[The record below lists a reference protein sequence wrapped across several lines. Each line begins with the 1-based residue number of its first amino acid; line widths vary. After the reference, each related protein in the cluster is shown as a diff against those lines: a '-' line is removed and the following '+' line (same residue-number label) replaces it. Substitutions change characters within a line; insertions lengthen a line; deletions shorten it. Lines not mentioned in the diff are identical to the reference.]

1 MVIRLVIASLLL
13 AASASAQHISIEST
27 ERGVTIALSRLEAL
41 VRYDPADPARL
52 ALAHDQAGKPLDT
65 TSIGDVLRWSV
76 IVPDIG
82 QHPAISIEEPYW
94 SELPGLSS
102 VKTGTPLVT
111 LSKAGLVNG
120 VPISILTVHPWQRHA
135 NGIRFLSRGLVQI
148 RFDSQRLHR
157 SELPLSVPSYL
168 PSLINPSYRP
178 SARSKAIERT
188 QETVRPE
195 AWLRN
200 GTPYLKLHT
209 RSDALAVLSGKDV
222 IAAESRFR
230 NVPTDR
236 LQLIHKGREVPL
248 HVRNASTGALLTDTT
263 EIVFCGRRP
272 YGDATWFSLWDTTA
286 IFYLTLTDTASS
298 AARISIAPSVTAGD
312 TLRYIRMHRHVEY
325 DTGHYH
331 LGDADNADFGVF
343 NSDLVEGEGFYWNA
357 LNASAYQRMKHAET
371 VNPVDTMQV
380 DVSFYTVNNSPFDLD
395 HRYDVSVDGN
405 APVTSYSNGMGR
417 RTATVV
423 LPAGRVATGPSV
435 IKIFATGIDS
445 LRNERTY
452 QSEAVI
458 DYMVYRGKVLPQLDR
473 GLLQGFV
480 PARPTPTALELFGSR
495 SSDIVV
501 YDKTNNRLIPSVVRT
516 GDLDGQGQI
525 YAGPCATL
533 QGSISH
539 AEIPWPTLAPDPSV
553 RRVTLMINDTVAV
566 WDTAAKYSFLIGY
579 TDGTYGRDSTNDPQ
593 RCVALLNDALSS
605 SARVMLAIPFGI
617 PDEAVRTRLR
627 TLGGGWS
634 GISTL
639 PGIITWGDQLGSQ
652 GYDQD
657 GDGYYTFR
665 SVRPT
670 VNKLDVRYRH
680 LIVLPS
686 DTADVE
692 LIVSDM
698 AALERPR
705 IERPDLRY
713 YATQAVPQTDI
724 IYVTHNEHT
733 EQTERLAAHRRE
745 WNALSTGIYDATAVI
760 DEYGAGTHSPYVIKA
775 FLRDI
780 YERAPEPKPRY
791 LVLVGNASWDVRLA
805 IKGGNVGARRPDQ
818 IPTYGRPSSD
828 YWYGLIDDEAD
839 IRYPELIVGRIPAL
853 TREESR
859 NHIDK
864 IIHHDTVPFEPWMRT
879 FFFVGGGTEP
889 EGLCQI
895 YESMLRDPF
904 GTGYNLHDQPFCVDT
919 VTLCSYPP
927 RPNLGYAIRQ
937 RMNQGVEWMNFIG
950 HGATDRFDIQGWDPN
965 ELDNAGR
972 GGFMATYA
980 CQTGAFSNPS
990 TPCKNATYLTEP
1002 LNGLVGAVGGTGWAW
1017 KYTIDALHY
1026 RLHDAMR
1033 TYGLRAVGDIL
1044 YYGKTLLAVGASQ
1057 DGVNTA
1063 MQQTLLGDPLSRV
1076 RIDTTADLY
1085 VRRQDVNVTDVGG
1098 STQLTEDDSLVV
1110 LRTTIRNA
1118 GVGISR
1124 PVSVRVRRTFN
1135 DIQDTIVSV
1144 IETGVCAQAVIACS
1158 VNVKNM
1164 VGEHRITIEVDPSEV
1179 ILNDPRSNNVVQF
1192 TLDIYANSLLAVEP
1206 QAHWVVSATRP
1217 VVRMIDPNQADEN
1230 ARFDFIVALEPDT
1243 VADNTIIRSTNDE
1256 LSRSGSIIDWQI
1268 PVTLP
1273 VDRSL
1278 WLGHRRWINEVDRR
1292 TNFTWMPIVT
1302 ADAAPAHASVSIP
1315 ARRRSQEDASVV
1327 YDTSMS
1333 ALRLLRRDIPV
1344 FLRSSGVPTENVL
1357 IDPVLEMVIGDIPY
1371 VDNPYYRGM
1380 NVVVLG
1386 ANDTIPKAIRRYDTW
1401 QDPLSMEEAGHN
1413 GFTREFLRFMRD
1425 SIADDDRVLVAICNE
1440 ALTGFI
1446 KDTLID
1452 SLRFVMRAYGSAAI
1466 DSLKPRASWVFYGR
1480 RGLAPGSAREVYE
1493 NFPDS
1498 MVTMQFNIP
1507 YAAPSGSVRFARV
1520 GPAKRWSSLR
1530 VQATG
1535 DTAQIRSLVVGTRDD
1550 GSEVVLDTLAA
1561 EDSLWLPNDGA
1572 PSIAYVHVITE
1583 FNDDDPND
1591 NLTPLIYG
1599 LDCLYDPADEL
1610 LVESRSVVIT
1620 PDDALRGDSV
1630 NVQATIRNAYRSQ
1643 AASMKSGEVAA
1654 RAENTTERRWV
1665 MPWSLTSLPADN
1677 SQEVVLRMP
1686 TSRLAAQSIVGVTID
1701 PSLVDRELF
1710 RFNNTAATGFT
1721 VRDDSVPPRII
1732 AIVDDEVATDGMYTV
1747 VDPVI
1752 NIIVT
1757 DNSKLPINDSTRLT
1771 VFVNGDRIRPAN
1783 TTEYAFFPTESVSTL
1798 SSDADARAGMRFRYR
1813 LEDGQN
1819 NLLVRALDATGNGD
1833 TLELRL
1839 FTTDQLSF
1847 TSVSVAP
1854 NPVSGSATFLID
1866 LVADRRDVDGR
1877 LEIYGLRGER
1887 MRTLETSLRL
1897 GRSAVHWDGLDDTG
1911 AILPVGVYHARF
1923 LASDPTGPVT
1933 KVLQFV
1939 VLR

>member
-1 MVIRLVIASLLL
+1 MLLRLAIASLLL
-13 AASASAQHISIEST
+13 AVSASAQHLAVEST
-27 ERGVTIALSRLEAL
+27 EYGVTITLSRLESI
-41 VRYDPADPARL
+41 VRYDPADPSRL
-52 ALAHDQAGKPLDT
+52 ALADEHADKPLDT
-65 TSIGDVLRWSV
+65 MSIGDVLRWSV
-76 IVPDIG
+76 IVPDVERR
-82 QHPAISIEEPYW
+82 PAISVEGQQW
-94 SELPGLSS
+94 HELPGHTSDRIGS
-102 VKTGTPLVT
+102 PFVT
-111 LSKAGLVNG
+111 MTKAGLVNG
-120 VPISILTVHPWQRHA
+120 VPVSILTIHPWQRYVG
-135 NGIRFLSRGLVQI
+135 GIRVLSHGVVRI
-148 RFDSQRLHR
+148 RFDNGLLRR
-157 SELPLSVPSYL
+157 SETPLSVPTYL
-168 PSLINPSYRP
+168 PAVINGTFRSLM
-178 SARSKAIERT
+178 RSKTSEAI

-195 AWLRN
+195 TWLRK
-200 GTPYLKLHT
+200 GAPYVKVHT
-209 RSDALAVLSGKDV
+209 RTDGLAVLSGKDV
-222 IAAESRFR
+222 IAAESGFV
-230 NVPTDR
+230 NVATDR
-236 LQLIHKGREVPL
+236 LQMWHKGREVPL
-248 HVRNASTGALLTDTT
+248 HIRNDVAGTLLTDTT
-263 EIVFCGRRP
+263 QIVFFGRRP
-272 YGDATWFSLWDTTA
+272 YGDSTWFSLWDTTA
-286 IFYLTLTDTASS
+286 VFYLTLADTVSS
-298 AARISIAPSVTAGD
+298 TRITVAPTIDARD

-343 NSDLVEGEGFYWNA
+343 NSDVVEGEGFYWSA
-357 LNASAYQRMKHAET
+357 LNASAYQRMKHAEF
-371 VNPVDTMQV
+371 VYPVDTMQV
-380 DVSFYTVNNSPFDLD
+380 DVSLYTVNNSPFDVD
-395 HRYDVSVDGN
+395 HRIDVSIDGS
-405 APVTSYSNGMGR
+405 APVASYSNGMGR
-417 RTATVV
+417 RTASIT
-423 LPAGRVATGPSV
+423 LPADRVATGPSV
-435 IKIFATGIDS
+435 VKIFATGIDS

-473 GLLQGFV
+473 GLLHGYV

-501 YDKTNNRLIPSVVRT
+501 YDKTNNRLIPYVVRT
-516 GDLDGQGQI
+516 GDIDGTGQI

-579 TDGTYGRDSTNDPQ
+579 ADGTYARDSTNDPE
-593 RCVALLNDALSS
+593 RCVALLNDVLAA
-605 SARVMLAIPFGI
+605 SARVMLAVPFGI
-617 PDEAVRTRLR
+617 PDEAVTTRLR

-665 SVRPT
+665 SIRPT
-670 VNKLDVRYRH
+670 VSKLDVRYRH

-692 LIVSDM
+692 LVVSDM

-713 YATQAVPQTDI
+713 YASQVVPQTDI
-724 IYVTHNEHT
+724 IYVTHREHT
-733 EQTERLAAHRRE
+733 DQTDRLAEHRRD
-745 WNALSTGIYDATAVI
+745 WNSLSTGIYDVDAII
-760 DEYGAGTHSPYVIKA
+760 DEYGAGTHSPYSVKA
-775 FLRDI
+775 FLRDL

-805 IKGGNVGARRPDQ
+805 IKGGNVGARRSDQ

-839 IRYPELIVGRIPAL
+839 IRYPEMVVGRIPAI
-853 TREESR
+853 TPEESR
-859 NHIDK
+859 NHVDK

-879 FFFVGGGTEP
+879 FFFIGGGTEP

-904 GTGYNLHDQPFCVDT
+904 GTGYNLHDQPFCIDT
-919 VTLCSYPP
+919 VTLCAYPP

-965 ELDNAGR
+965 ELDNVGR

-1002 LNGLVGAVGGTGWAW
+1002 RNGLVGAVGGTGWAW

-1033 TYGLRAVGDIL
+1033 THGLRAVGDIL

-1085 VRRQDVNVTDVGG
+1085 VRRQDVTATDVAG

-1118 GVGISR
+1118 GVGVST
-1124 PVSVRVRRTFN
+1124 PVSVRIRRTFN
-1135 DIQDTIVSV
+1135 DTQDTIVSV
-1144 IETGVCAQAVIACS
+1144 IETGVCAQAVVVCS
-1158 VNVKNM
+1158 LDVKNM
-1164 VGEHRITIEVDPSEV
+1164 VGEHRIAIEIDPSGV
-1179 ILNDPRSNNVVQF
+1179 IQNEPRQNNTQMF

-1206 QAHWVVSATRP
+1206 QSNWVVSATRP
-1217 VVRMIDPNQADEN
+1217 VVRMIDPNQADTD
-1230 ARFDFIVALEPDT
+1230 ARYDFIVALEPDT
-1243 VADNTIIRSTNDE
+1243 LAINTVIRSTNDE
-1256 LSRSGSIIDWQI
+1256 LTIRGSIIDWQV

-1273 VDRSL
+1273 VDRPL
-1278 WLGHRRWINEVDRR
+1278 WLGHRRWINDSERR
-1292 TNFTWMPIVT
+1292 TGFTWMPIV
-1302 ADAAPAHASVSIP
+1302 AAATVPQHASVAIP
-1315 ARRRSQEDASVV
+1315 SVRRSHEDASVV
-1327 YDTSMS
+1327 YDSSM
-1333 ALRLLRRDIPV
+1333 AGLRLLRQDIPI
-1344 FLRSSGVPTENVL
+1344 FLRSSGVPTANVL
-1357 IDPVLEMVIGDIPY
+1357 VDPVLEIVIGDIPY

-1425 SIADDDRVLVAICNE
+1425 SIEDDDRVFVAICNE
-1440 ALTGFI
+1440 AMTGFI

-1452 SLRFVMRAYGSAAI
+1452 SLRSVMRFFGSAAI

-1498 MVTMQFNIP
+1498 MVTMQLTIP
-1507 YAAPSGSVRFARV
+1507 YAAPSGSVRFARI

-1530 VQATG
+1530 VRTSG
-1535 DTAQIRSLVVGTRDD
+1535 DREQVRSMVVGTNDD

-1654 RAENTTERRWV
+1654 RAENTTERRWE
-1665 MPWSLTSLPADN
+1665 MPWSLTSLPADD
-1677 SQEVVLRMP
+1677 SQKVVLRMP

-1732 AIVDDEVATDGMYTV
+1732 AIVDEEVATDGMYTV

-1752 NIIVT
+1752 SIIVT

-1771 VFVNGDRIRPAN
+1771 VFVNGDRIRPSI
-1783 TTEYAFFPTESVSTL
+1783 TSDYAFYPTESIGLLTN
-1798 SSDADARAGMRFRYR
+1798 DIDARAGMRFRYQ

-1819 NLLVRALDATGNGD
+1819 NLLVRALDATGNSD

-1847 TSVSVAP
+1847 TGVSVAP
-1854 NPVSGSATFLID
+1854 NPVSGSATFLIE
-1866 LVADRRDVDGR
+1866 LVADRRDIDGR
-1877 LEIYGLRGER
+1877 IEIYGLRGER

-1897 GRSAVHWDGLDDTG
+1897 GRSAVQWDGLDDTG
-1911 AILPVGVYHARF
+1911 ATLPVGVYHARF
-1923 LASDPTGPVT
+1923 IASDPTGPVT
-1933 KVLQFV
+1933 QILQFV

>member
-1 MVIRLVIASLLL
+1 MLLRLVIASLLL
-13 AASASAQHISIEST
+13 AVSASAQHLAVEST
-27 ERGVTIALSRLEAL
+27 EYGVTITLSRLESI
-41 VRYDPADPARL
+41 VRYDPADPFRL
-52 ALAHDQAGKPLDT
+52 ALADDHAGKPIDT
-65 TSIGDVLRWSV
+65 TSAGDVLRWSV
-76 IVPDIG
+76 IVPDVA
-82 QHPAISIEEPYW
+82 QSAAISVEGEQW
-94 SELPGLSS
+94 HELPGRTSDRLGS
-102 VKTGTPLVT
+102 PLVSM
-111 LSKAGLVNG
+111 SKAGLVNG
-120 VPISILTVHPWQRHA
+120 IPVSILTIHPWQRHLG
-135 NGIRFLSRGLVQI
+135 GIRVLSQGVVRI
-148 RFDSQRLHR
+148 RFTSGLLQR
-157 SELPLSVPSYL
+157 SEAQVSVPMYL
-168 PSLINPSYRP
+168 PAVINGTFRP
-178 SARSKAIERT
+178 SKRSKSREVF
-188 QETVRPE
+188 QENVRPE
-195 AWLRN
+195 TWLRKDA
-200 GTPYLKLHT
+200 PYLRLHT
-209 RSDALAVLSGKDV
+209 RNDGLAVVSGKDV
-222 IAAESRFR
+222 IGADSRFA
-230 NVPTDR
+230 NVGTDR
-236 LQLIHKGREVPL
+236 MQIWHKGREVPL
-248 HVRNASTGALLTDTT
+248 HIRNGGAGTSLTDTT
-263 EIVFCGRRP
+263 QIIFVGRRP
-272 YGDATWFSLWDTTA
+272 YGDSTWFSLWDTTA
-286 IFYLTLTDTASS
+286 VFYLTIADTGSS
-298 AARISIAPSVTAGD
+298 ARIPVAPLVAARD
-312 TLRYIRMHRHVEY
+312 TLRSIRMHRHVEY

-343 NSDLVEGEGFYWNA
+343 NSDVVEGEGFYWNA
-357 LNASAYQRMKHAET
+357 LNASAYQRMKHAEI
-371 VNPVDTMQV
+371 VHPADTMQV
-380 DVSFYTVNNSPFDLD
+380 DVSFYTVNNSPFDVD
-395 HRYDVSVDGN
+395 HRIDVSVDGN
-405 APVTSYSNGMGR
+405 APVASVSNGMGR

-423 LPAGRVATGPSV
+423 LPANRIASGPSV
-435 IKIFATGIDS
+435 VKIFATGIDS
-445 LRNERTY
+445 LRKERTY

-458 DYMVYRGKVLPQLDR
+458 DYVVYRGNVLPQLDR
-473 GLLQGFV
+473 GLLHGYA
-480 PARPTPTALELFGSR
+480 PARSTPAALDLVGSR
-495 SSDIVV
+495 SSDLVV
-501 YDKTNNRLIPSVVRT
+501 YDNTNNRIVPSVVRT
-516 GDLDGQGQI
+516 GDLDGTGQI

-539 AEIPWPTLAPDPSV
+539 AEIPWPTLAPDTSI

-579 TDGTYGRDSTNDPQ
+579 ADGTYARDSTNDPE
-593 RCVALLNDALSS
+593 RCVALLNDALAA
-605 SARVMLAIPFGI
+605 SARVMLAVPFGI
-617 PDEAVRTRLR
+617 PDEAVTTRLR

-652 GYDQD
+652 GWDQD

-665 SVRPT
+665 STRPT
-670 VNKLDVRYRH
+670 VNNLDVRYRH
-680 LIVLPS
+680 RIVLPP

-692 LIVSDM
+692 LVVSDM
-698 AALERPR
+698 TALERPR

-713 YATQAVPQTDI
+713 YASQVVPQTDI
-724 IYVTHNEHT
+724 IYVTHREHT
-733 EQTERLAAHRRE
+733 EQTERLAEHRRD
-745 WNALSTGIYDATAVI
+745 WNSLSTGIYDVDAII
-760 DEYGAGTHSPYVIKA
+760 DEYGAGTHSPYAVKA
-775 FLRDI
+775 FLHDL

-839 IRYPELIVGRIPAL
+839 IRFPELIVGRIPAL

-859 NHIDK
+859 NHVDK

-879 FFFVGGGTEP
+879 FFFIGGGTEP

-904 GTGYNLHDQPFCVDT
+904 GTGYNLHDQPFCIDT
-919 VTLCSYPP
+919 VTLCAYPS

-965 ELDNAGR
+965 ELENAGR

-1002 LNGLVGAVGGTGWAW
+1002 RNGLVGAVGGTGWAW

-1085 VRRQDVNVTDVGG
+1085 VRRQDVTATDVAG

-1118 GVGISR
+1118 GVGVSV
-1124 PVSVRVRRTFN
+1124 PVSVRIRRTYN
-1135 DIQDTIVSV
+1135 DVQDTIVSV
-1144 IETGVCAQAVIACS
+1144 VETGVCAQAVVVCS
-1158 VNVKNM
+1158 LAVKNM
-1164 VGEHRITIEVDPSEV
+1164 VGEHRITIEIDPSGV
-1179 ILNDPRSNNVVQF
+1179 IRNEPRQNNTQIF

-1206 QAHWVVSATRP
+1206 QSHWVVSATRP
-1217 VVRMIDPNQADEN
+1217 VVRMIDPNQADTD
-1230 ARFDFIVALEPDT
+1230 ARYDFIVALEPDT
-1243 VADNTIIRSTNDE
+1243 VASNTVIRSTDDE
-1256 LSRSGSIIDWQI
+1256 VTIRGSIIDWQV

-1273 VDRSL
+1273 VDRPL
-1278 WLGHRRWINEVDRR
+1278 WLGHRRWINNADRR
-1292 TNFTWMPIVT
+1292 TDITWMPFV
-1302 ADAAPAHASVSIP
+1302 AAAAAPQHASVAIP
-1315 ARRRSQEDASVV
+1315 SVRRSHEDASVV
-1327 YDTSMS
+1327 YDSTM
-1333 ALRLLRRDIPV
+1333 AGLRLLRRDIPV
-1344 FLRSSGVPTENVL
+1344 FLRSSGIPTENVL
-1357 IDPVLEMVIGDIPY
+1357 VDPVLEIVIGDIPY
-1371 VDNPYYRGM
+1371 VDNPYFRGM

-1386 ANDTIPKAIRRYDTW
+1386 PNDTIPKAIRRYDTW

-1413 GFTREFLRFMRD
+1413 GFTREFLRFMQD
-1425 SIADDDRVLVAICNE
+1425 SVVDNDRVIVAICNE
-1440 ALTGFI
+1440 AITGFI

-1452 SLRFVMRAYGSAAI
+1452 SLRSVMRSFGSAVI

-1480 RGLAPGSAREVYE
+1480 RGLTPGSAREVFE
-1493 NFPDS
+1493 NVPDS
-1498 MVTMQFNIP
+1498 MVTLQFSIP
-1507 YAAPSGSVRFARV
+1507 YAAPSGAVRFSRI
-1520 GPAKRWSSLR
+1520 GPAKRWTSLR
-1530 VQATG
+1530 VRAIG
-1535 DTAQIRSLVVGTRDD
+1535 DREQIRSFVIGTKDD
-1550 GSEVVLDTLAA
+1550 GSEIILDTLAG
-1561 EDSLWLPNDGA
+1561 DDTTWLASDGA
-1572 PSIAYVHVITE
+1572 PSIAYIHVITE
-1583 FNDDDPND
+1583 FKDDDPND
-1591 NLTPLIYG
+1591 SRTPLLYG
-1599 LDCLYDPADEL
+1599 IDCQYDPADEL
-1610 LVESRSVVIT
+1610 LVESRSVLVT
-1620 PDDALRGDSV
+1620 PDDALRGDTVDVRAS
-1630 NVQATIRNAYRSQ
+1630 IRNAYRSQ

-1665 MPWSLTSLPADN
+1665 MPWSLTALPADE

-1686 TSRLAAQSIVGVTID
+1686 TSTLGAQSIVGITID
-1701 PSLVDRELF
+1701 PSANERELY
-1710 RFNNTAATGFT
+1710 RFNNTAASGFS

-1732 AIVDDEVATDGMYTV
+1732 AIVDEEVASDGMYTV

-1752 NIIVT
+1752 SIIVA

-1771 VFVNGDRIRPAN
+1771 VFVNGDRIRPSI
-1783 TTEYAFFPTESVSTL
+1783 TSDYAFYPTDSIGVLTN
-1798 SSDADARAGMRFRYR
+1798 DVDARAGMRFRYR

-1847 TSVSVAP
+1847 TGVSVAP
-1854 NPVSGSATFLID
+1854 NPVSGRATFVID
-1866 LVADRRDVDGR
+1866 LVADQRDIDGR
-1877 LEIYGLRGER
+1877 VEIYGLRGER

-1897 GRSAVHWDGLDDTG
+1897 GRSAVPWDGLDDTG
-1911 AILPVGVYHARF
+1911 AVLPVGVYHARF
-1923 LASDPTGPVT
+1923 IASDPSGPVT